1 MGPLAML
8 KQYEDDTPA
17 DTATPVRRVY
27 RFAEFELTTSPL
39 RLDRDGVRV
48 DVRPQSLRVL
58 ERLLT
63 DVGSVVSADELVPGS
78 DESSGRARVA
88 VVHLRKVL
96 GDRSGSPLFV
106 ETVRSRGYRFVHPVE
121 VVEEPMV
128 RWRSARTR

>member
-8 KQYEDDTPA
+8 KQRDDGLRTDA
-17 DTATPVRRVY
+17 QSPVRRVY
-27 RFAEFELTTSPL
+27 RFGEYRLSTSPL
-39 RLDRDGVRV
+39 RLERGGLRV

-63 DVGSVVSADELVPGS
+63 AVGSVVELDDLFP
-78 DESSGRARVA
+78 ESRDARGQARVA

-96 GDRSGSPLFV
+96 GDRSGSPQFV

-121 VVEEPMV
+121 VVEEPLV
-128 RWRSARTR
+128 RWGSA

>member
-8 KQYEDDTPA
+8 KQQDEPRTESGA
-17 DTATPVRRVY
+17 VVRRVY
-27 RFAEFELTTSPL
+27 RFGDFELTTSPL
-39 RLDRDGVRV
+39 RLDQDGVRV

-58 ERLLT
+58 ERLLR
-63 DVGSVVSADELVPGS
+63 DVGSVVSAEELLPGS
-78 DESSGRARVA
+78 DDTSGRARVA

-96 GDRSGSPLFV
+96 GDRSSSPSFV

-128 RWRSARTR
+128 RWRSPQTR

>member
-8 KQYEDDTPA
+8 KERDETYA
-17 DTATPVRRVY
+17 AGTPVRRKY
-27 RFAEFELTTSPL
+27 RFGDFELTTSPL
-39 RLDRDGVRV
+39 RLDRNGVRV

-63 DVGSVVSADELVPGS
+63 DVGTVVTADELLPGS
-78 DESSGRARVA
+78 EDASGPARVA

-96 GDRSGSPLFV
+96 DDRSGAPLFV

-128 RWRSARTR
+128 RWRSTQG

>member
-8 KQYEDDTPA
+8 KQHDESTRSGAP
-17 DTATPVRRVY
+17 TRRVY
-27 RFAEFELTTSPL
+27 RFGEFELTTSPL
-39 RLDRDGVRV
+39 RLDQDGVRA

-58 ERLLT
+58 ERLLSE
-63 DVGSVVSADELVPGS
+63 VGSVVSPEELLPGS
-78 DESSGRARVA
+78 DDTSGRARVA

-96 GDRSGSPLFV
+96 GDRSGSPTFV

-128 RWRSARTR
+128 RWRSPQTR